1 MFGSCRNLLCH
12 ILSMT
17 VLVAAT
23 GQAHAVE
30 DGAGMYILGSRTTM
44 GGVVPPPGTYFQQS
58 FYGYS
63 GSNGGEIIH
72 GGRLEFGIDGK
83 AIVALTSMLWVP
95 PSDPVLGGRPYLSLT
110 LPWGYKK
117 SHIDG
122 TLTGPGGGV
131 VSGPVFGSL
140 NLLVNVPIGDYSA
153 ARSTN
158 IGFNHWAY
166 DLTGAVTWLGPETG
180 WQANFATG
188 VTFLR
193 AMPSCS
199 V

>member
-1 MFGSCRNLLCH
+1 MFGSCRNSLCH

-83 AIVALTSMLWVP
+83 AIVGLTSMLWVP

-110 LPWGYKK
+110 L
-117 SHIDG
+117 
-122 TLTGPGGGV
+122 L
-131 VSGPVFGSL
+131 
-140 NLLVNVPIGDYSA
+140 
-153 ARSTN
+153 
-158 IGFNHWAY
+158 
-166 DLTGAVTWLGPETG
+166 
-180 WQANFATG
+180 
-188 VTFLR
+188 
-193 AMPSCS
+193 
-199 V
+199 